1 MPWSRPPRPLR
12 VRASLSVALV
22 SAAVLTGACARAE
35 RAPSAAMEP
44 AAAPAPAA
52 TAIHLPSQGPSPGA
66 PPLSQRAMRITVETT
81 VLVDA
86 FDPALQRL
94 RAAVEEHGGYVSDA
108 RVHGGPHHSASLEAR
123 IPSARVGTF
132 RAVVASVGEV
142 VSDAEKAEDV
152 TEQRADI
159 GARLRNAR
167 AQEKR
172 LLDLLS
178 DRTGSLADVIAVENQ
193 LATVRQT
200 IEQIE
205 AQERLLEG
213 QIAYATVKLSI
224 TTRYDAPAVG
234 AGGRIARAA
243 REGVENAGAFLV
255 NAAVVAATAGPTL
268 LLLAAIGAVLYYALL
283 AVLRRRA
290 AARPRPPVHAGPPGP
305 YPSGPAAAYGPY
317 GPMVAA
323 YGPYGPQGAPQ
334 PHGAPA
340 EQDPSG
346 PQGTPQ
352 PHGAPAEQDPSG
364 PQGTPQPHGAPA
376 EQDPNGPQ
384 GTPQA

>member
-1 MPWSRPPRPLR
+1 MRM
-12 VRASLSVALV
+12 RASLSVAFL
-22 SAAVLTGACARAE
+22 SAVVLTGACARSEE
-35 RAPSAAMEP
+35 RPSSAMMEP
-44 AAAPAPAA
+44 AAAPAPVQAA
-52 TAIHLPSQGPSPGA
+52 ALPLQAQASSPGA
-66 PPLSQRAMRITVETT
+66 PPVSRRAMRITVETT

-94 RAAVEEHGGYVSDA
+94 RTAIEEHGGYVSDA

-123 IPSARVGTF
+123 IPSARVGAF

-178 DRTGSLADVIAVENQ
+178 DRTGSLADVIAVEGQ
-193 LATVRQT
+193 LASVRQT

-224 TTRYDAPAVG
+224 TTRYETPAVG

-243 REGVENAGAFLV
+243 RDGVENAGEFLV
-255 NAAVVAATAGPTL
+255 NAAVVVATAGPTL
-268 LLLAAIGAVLYYALL
+268 LL
-283 AVLRRRA
+283 
-290 AARPRPPVHAGPPGP
+290 
-305 YPSGPAAAYGPY
+305 
-317 GPMVAA
+317 
-323 YGPYGPQGAPQ
+323 
-334 PHGAPA
+334 
-340 EQDPSG
+340 
-346 PQGTPQ
+346 
-352 PHGAPAEQDPSG
+352 
-364 PQGTPQPHGAPA
+364 
-376 EQDPNGPQ
+376 
-384 GTPQA
+384 

>member
-1 MPWSRPPRPLR
+1 MRM
-12 VRASLSVALV
+12 RASLSVAFL
-22 SAAVLTGACARAE
+22 SAVVLTGACARAE
-35 RAPSAAMEP
+35 RSPSAAMEP
-44 AAAPAPAA
+44 VAAPAPVQTAA
-52 TAIHLPSQGPSPGA
+52 LNLQAQGSSPGA

-94 RAAVEEHGGYVSDA
+94 RTAVEEHGGYVSDA

-123 IPSARVGTF
+123 IPSARVGAF

-142 VSDAEKAEDV
+142 VADAEKAEDV

-193 LATVRQT
+193 LASVRQT

-224 TTRYDAPAVG
+224 TTRYETPAVG

-243 REGVENAGAFLV
+243 RDGVENAGEFLV
-255 NAAVVAATAGPTL
+255 NAAVVVATAGPTL
-268 LLLAAIGAVLYYALL
+268 LLLAALGAAVYYALL

-290 AARPRPPVHAGPPGP
+290 AARPRPPVPAGPAPAYPGDP
-305 YPSGPAAAYGPY
+305 MATYGPHGPPAAHGSGDPPAAYGPHGPTAAY
-317 GPMVAA
+317 GSGDPPAA
-323 YGPYGPQGAPQ
+323 YGPHGP
-334 PHGAPA
+334 PA
-340 EQDPSG
+340 EQGTAPQG
-346 PQGTPQ
+346 PQGTPPQ
-352 PHGAPAEQDPSG
+352 AAPAGRGSAG
-364 PQGTPQPHGAPA
+364 PA
-376 EQDPNGPQ
+376 
-384 GTPQA
+384 